1 MSISDTNLEEI
12 KLINKTENKRI
23 LSIIMLALTA
33 VLWSFGGVLIK
44 LVTWNPIAIAGT
56 RSIIAAI
63 TILCVLRKPD
73 FKFTKDKLFGAIAY
87 ALTVILFVSANKYTS
102 AANAILLQY
111 SAPIYVAIFGYIV
124 LKEKA
129 TLKDWLTISFVI
141 IGMILFF
148 IEDINGGNLLGNIL
162 AILSGV
168 AFAFTAIFMRKQ
180 KNANPLES
188 ILWGNIITALIGV
201 FFMFSGTMPNTKGWV
216 ALILLGT
223 LQLGVSYILYSY
235 AIKEVTALEATII
248 PVIEPILNPVW
259 VFIILGE
266 IPGTWALIGG
276 AIVLISVTW
285 RCINSIKN

>member
-1 MSISDTNLEEI
+1 MSSSETNVEKI
-12 KLINKTENKRI
+12 NLINKSENKRV

-44 LVTWNPIAIAGT
+44 LVSWNPIAIAGT

-73 FKFTKDKLFGAIAY
+73 LKLTRDKLFGAIAY

-129 TLKDWLTISFVI
+129 TFKDWLTISFVI

-148 IEDINGGNLLGNIL
+148 IEDINGGNLFGNIL

-188 ILWGNIITALIGV
+188 ILWGNIITAFIGL
-201 FFMFSGTMPNTKGWV
+201 FFMFSGTMPNTKGWI

-223 LQLGVSYILYSY
+223 VQLGVSYILYSY

-259 VFIILGE
+259 VFVILGE

-276 AIVLISVTW
+276 SIVLISVTW
-285 RCINSIKN
+285 RCINSIRD

>member
-1 MSISDTNLEEI
+1 MSISDTNLEKV

-129 TLKDWLTISFVI
+129 TLKDWLTIGFVI

-148 IEDINGGNLLGNIL
+148 IEDINGGNLFGNIL

-201 FFMFSGTMPNTKGWV
+201 FFMFSDTMPNTKGWI

-223 LQLGVSYILYSY
+223 VQLGVSYILYSY